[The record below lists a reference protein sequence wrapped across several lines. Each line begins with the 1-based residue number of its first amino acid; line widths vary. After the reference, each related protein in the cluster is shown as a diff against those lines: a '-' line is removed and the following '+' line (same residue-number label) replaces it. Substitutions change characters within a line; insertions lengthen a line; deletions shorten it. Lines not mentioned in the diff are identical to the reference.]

1 MKNLFWM
8 LCIVLSVSFLSM
20 NNAHA
25 AETKTKKVCNVVK
38 DAKTKKSK
46 EVCKTIKIHKKLEPS
61 KKK

>member
-8 LCIVLSVSFLSM
+8 LCIALSVSFLSM

-25 AETKTKKVCNVVK
+25 TPQTKKVCNIVK

-46 EVCKTIKIHKKLEPS
+46 QVCKTIKVHKKLEPS

>member
-8 LCIVLSVSFLSM
+8 MCIVLSVSFLSM

-25 AETKTKKVCNVVK
+25 TTPQTKKVCNVVK
-38 DAKTKKSK
+38 DTKTKKSK
-46 EVCKTIKIHKKLEPS
+46 EVCKTIKVHKKLEPS